1 MTISSELQ
9 TLQTNLQNSYTSAAN
24 KGANI
29 PSIQSFGNL
38 SATIDSI
45 IVGSSN
51 TYGIDLAY
59 EYTENLLNSNEDI
72 ANEILYV
79 VNNGSGPG
87 QCAPLSGS
95 WEYKPSSYKEY
106 MRDILTSNNAM
117 ACEILLN
124 VLGNVE

>member
-1 MTISSELQ
+1 MMTISSELQ

-24 KGANI
+24 KGATI
-29 PSIQSFGNL
+29 PSVQSFGNL

-45 IVGSSN
+45 AGGSSN

-87 QCAPLSGS
+87 QYAPLSGS
-95 WEYKPSSYKEY
+95 WEYKPYSYKEH
-106 MRDILTSNNAM
+106 MRDVLTSDNAM
-117 ACEILLN
+117 ACEILC
-124 VLGNVE
+124 VVRDGV